1 MSKEET
7 LRAALRTCIE
17 LRLTFA
23 AFRIPGEQPQIW
35 AQRMPELETVDGALM
50 WELNEVF
57 VLAPFDLDPGKV
69 PFIRSDVELE
79 FGEFGPDIDPL
90 KECVGSGP
98 HAWSMPAVTEATAF
112 QGQVDQARAAIMRG
126 EMEKVVLSR
135 VMHTPIHADHAV
147 DLFLRALR
155 EQPHAFVAMANT
167 PEHGLWLGAT
177 PERLVL
183 EEEDHVTVDALAGTM
198 KKELAPA
205 EHMAWGAKERHE
217 QAVVTDAVLDTFK
230 RLKLQNIHRGATEV
244 LSSANI
250 AHLRTRIEGDMGES
264 TLSDLVMALHPT
276 PAVCGMPADK
286 ARGFI
291 RTHEA
296 HDRGLYAG
304 FWGPWNPDG
313 RTELYV
319 NIRCLRVFG
328 NVAMLLVGAGI
339 TAGSDPQR
347 EWEETEHK
355 AAMWLRPIMELEG

>member
-7 LRAALRTCIE
+7 LRIALHTCIE
-17 LRLTFA
+17 QRLTFA
-23 AFRIPGEQPQIW
+23 AFRTPEENVQIW
-35 AQRMPELETVDGALM
+35 AQRAPELETVDGALM

-57 VLAPFDLDPGKV
+57 VLAPFDLDHTRV

-90 KECVGSGP
+90 KQCMGAEP
-98 HAWSMPAVTEATAF
+98 HAWSTPAATGSDAF
-112 QGQVDQARAAIMRG
+112 QGQVAEAIEAIVHG
-126 EMEKVVLSR
+126 ELEKVVLSR

-147 DLFLRALR
+147 DLFLRAVR
-155 EQPHAFVAMANT
+155 EQPEAFVAMANT
-167 PEHGLWLGAT
+167 PDHGLWLGAT

-183 EEEDHVTVDALAGTM
+183 EEEDHVVVDALAGTM

-217 QAVVTDAVLDTFK
+217 QSVVTDAVLEAFE
-230 RLKLQNIHRGATEV
+230 RLNLQNIQRGPTEV

-250 AHLRTRIEGDMGES
+250 AHLRTRIQGDLGSS
-264 TLSDLVMALHPT
+264 TLSDLVVALHPT

-319 NIRCLRVFG
+319 NIRCLRVLG
-328 NVAMLLVGAGI
+328 GDAVLYVGAGI

-347 EWEETEHK
+347 EWDETEHK
-355 AAMWLRPIMELEG
+355 AAMWLRPIMALEG